1 MYSDPANKT
10 SSRFDG
16 LLADNTVLSALM
28 VISPVIMCSDTLR
41 NAEALIYA
49 FSAITFI
56 SVILCSFVPRKL
68 PYAVKVIIYA
78 AIAALVYIPVK
89 NLAQVTYPGIVS
101 RVGIYFPLL
110 AVNSLIVFR
119 GESLFYGVKKA
130 RMITSLTFYI
140 LGFDA
145 VMLVTAV
152 IRELFTYGTFN
163 SHMVDVS
170 PTVSGLGMPFGGF
183 ILLGLMCGVYRK
195 VRSALRPAS
204 DAEERKEGSD
214 VSGN

>member
-1 MYSDPANKT
+1 MYSEP
-10 SSRFDG
+10 SYRSPRPFDG

-56 SVILCSFVPRKL
+56 SVIICSFIPRNL
-68 PYAVKVIIYA
+68 PYAAKVILYA
-78 AIAALVYIPVK
+78 AIASLVYIPVK
-89 NLAQVTYPGIVS
+89 SLAQVTYPGIVS

-119 GESLFYGVKKA
+119 SEAKFF
-130 RMITSLTFYI
+130 RMKRSKMIASLTFYI

-145 VMLVTAV
+145 VMFFTAI

-163 SHMVDVS
+163 SRMVDID
-170 PTVSGLGMPFGGF
+170 PTVGGLGMPFGGF
-183 ILLGLMCGVYRK
+183 ILLGLLCGLYRK
-195 VRSALRPAS
+195 IRSSLRANEDT
-204 DAEERKEGSD
+204 DAGKEGSD